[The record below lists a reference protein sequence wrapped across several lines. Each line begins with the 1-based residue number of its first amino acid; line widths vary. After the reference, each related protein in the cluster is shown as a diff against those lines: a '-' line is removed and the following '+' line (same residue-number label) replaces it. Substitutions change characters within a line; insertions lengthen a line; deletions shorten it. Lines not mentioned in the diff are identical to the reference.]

1 MPVFRPIY
9 WPAIFSPLLLAAC
22 ASVTPIEPKAPEL
35 PDHWQADK
43 EQQQSQTQTPA
54 QWWLEFND
62 PQLNELITKALAQN
76 YEMQAELARL
86 RQSQAGWDKAGSS
99 QYPDL
104 NLTMSRSRNWSES
117 STPGSGDT
125 QINNQYSL
133 GLTTSYELDFW
144 GSVAAQKEQGEF
156 NYLAGAQSA
165 QIRAN
170 TLAGQVATSWYGWRK
185 EQKNLELLAQ
195 QFERLSQALKLV
207 KHRYLRGLVQVSD
220 VWQQEQQL
228 ESLNSE
234 MINARAALKGYQQQ
248 LALWLGQAEFEPGD
262 APLDHLPQLQNHHQA
277 LSSDV
282 LLQRPDVQAAYFRLQ
297 AANAGLAVAA
307 ANRYPR
313 FTISASYTGSDA
325 DIENVLDNW
334 VANLA
339 GGLVLPLI
347 DGDNRRAE
355 VRRNEAVVDE
365 QLANYHNT
373 LLSAV
378 QEIEQAMIDEDK
390 QFSLTTSTQQ
400 QLQLAQKTQRY
411 QWKRYQKGVGDFLA
425 FLTSQQDVLRLE
437 RQQLS
442 ADFLILQNR
451 IQLLKTISHQPVL
464 TTIKEG

>member
-1 MPVFRPIY
+1 
-9 WPAIFSPLLLAAC
+9 
-22 ASVTPIEPKAPEL
+22 
-35 PDHWQADK
+35 
-43 EQQQSQTQTPA
+43 
-54 QWWLEFND
+54 
-62 PQLNELITKALAQN
+62 
-76 YEMQAELARL
+76 
-86 RQSQAGWDKAGSS
+86 
-99 QYPDL
+99 
-104 NLTMSRSRNWSES
+104 
-117 STPGSGDT
+117 
-125 QINNQYSL
+125 
-133 GLTTSYELDFW
+133 LTTSYELDFW

-248 LALWLGQAEFEPGD
+248 LALWLGQAEFKPSD
-262 APLDHLPQLQNHHQA
+262 APLGHLPQLQNHHQA